1 MYANPEQHARAVG
14 NVSEAMYQTGADH
27 GANKLRDR
35 SPVEVSATQV
45 QSAAK
50 EVHGWIDQ
58 LTQRLQPVLMP
69 DGPTGA
75 GAIGGGAPTP
85 LTCPLVHQLD
95 NASGE
100 LRSAAMRI
108 EALLQRLA
116 T

>member
-1 MYANPEQHARAVG
+1 MYANQESSQRAQSIAG
-14 NVSEAMYQTGADH
+14 SAMFDTAKDH

-50 EVHGWIDQ
+50 DVHGWIDQ

-69 DGPTGA
+69 EGPTGV

-85 LTCPLVHQLD
+85 LTCPLVHQMD
-95 NASGE
+95 TASGE